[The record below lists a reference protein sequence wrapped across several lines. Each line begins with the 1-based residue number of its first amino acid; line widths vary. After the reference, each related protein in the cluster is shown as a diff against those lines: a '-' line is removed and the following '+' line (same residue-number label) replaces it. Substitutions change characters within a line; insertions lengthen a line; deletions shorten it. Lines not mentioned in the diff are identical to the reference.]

1 MLRYFAE
8 NSSCVR
14 TWPSFP
20 EHNNSSAAENPPP
33 HESTNPSDNIHAEY
47 SRITFT
53 IPAIP
58 APQVPPMTI
67 YRHINST
74 VKAEASRADSEG

>member
-1 MLRYFAE
+1 MLRYLAAK
-8 NSSCVR
+8 SSCVR
-14 TWPSFP
+14 TWPSLP
-20 EHNNSSAAENPPP
+20 EESSSSAAEKAPPR
-33 HESTNPSDNIHAEY
+33 ESTNTSDSIHVEY

-58 APQVPPMTI
+58 APHVPPMTI
-67 YRHINST
+67 YMHIKIT